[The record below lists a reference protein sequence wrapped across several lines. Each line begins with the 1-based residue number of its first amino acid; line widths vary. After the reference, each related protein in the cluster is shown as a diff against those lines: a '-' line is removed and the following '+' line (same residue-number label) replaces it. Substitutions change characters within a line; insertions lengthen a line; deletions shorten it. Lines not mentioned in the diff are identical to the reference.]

1 MHQSPANELKT
12 PLLMPD
18 TDSEGSVHG
27 ASLASAASSTNSV
40 APLLPPESSSSV
52 ARERAER
59 LRRRSPP
66 PGVELVNAVPAA
78 DGDDESDGD
87 DGAPPLDLGKL
98 VVSLATPLLV
108 TFLLVLYLDAALAE
122 GTSGMRGALSGM
134 MVYTE
139 DAADDAVTIAWGVA
153 ENAGAVALW
162 ICAVTWLMYCLYK
175 HRCYRVIY
183 GWLVLSV
190 AMLLGGTGGW
200 VARLLLEKYE
210 IPLDWPSAC
219 AAAAA
224 QIVAASPPRNSRHSA
239 DAAARRARRYFLLWN
254 FSAVGTI
261 TVFWSSPILGLGK
274 EAPVWLA
281 RCYMVVVSA
290 LLGWS
295 LTKLPE
301 WTTWAV
307 LIALAFWD
315 VLAVGCASGP
325 LRKMV
330 DLAQERDEPIPGL
343 IYPGEGI
350 QLGLGDFIFYSMLVG
365 RAAMSGTAAFVC
377 CTIAVLSGLGGT
389 LALLA
394 LTRHALPALPIS
406 IALGA
411 VVYFTTTAAVSPF
424 ARAALGHGL
433 VV

>member
-1 MHQSPANELKT
+1 M
-12 PLLMPD
+12 
-18 TDSEGSVHG
+18 
-27 ASLASAASSTNSV
+27 
-40 APLLPPESSSSV
+40 
-52 ARERAER
+52 
-59 LRRRSPP
+59 
-66 PGVELVNAVPAA
+66 
-78 DGDDESDGD
+78 
-87 DGAPPLDLGKL
+87 
-98 VVSLATPLLV
+98 
-108 TFLLVLYLDAALAE
+108 
-122 GTSGMRGALSGM
+122 
-134 MVYTE
+134 
-139 DAADDAVTIAWGVA
+139 
-153 ENAGAVALW
+153 
-162 ICAVTWLMYCLYK
+162 
-175 HRCYRVIY
+175 
-183 GWLVLSV
+183 
-190 AMLLGGTGGW
+190 
-200 VARLLLEKYE
+200 
-210 IPLDWPSAC
+210 
-219 AAAAA
+219 
-224 QIVAASPPRNSRHSA
+224 
-239 DAAARRARRYFLLWN
+239 LWN

-350 QLGLGDFIFYSMLVG
+350 QLGLGDFIFYTMLVG

-424 ARAALGHGL
+424 ARAALCHGL